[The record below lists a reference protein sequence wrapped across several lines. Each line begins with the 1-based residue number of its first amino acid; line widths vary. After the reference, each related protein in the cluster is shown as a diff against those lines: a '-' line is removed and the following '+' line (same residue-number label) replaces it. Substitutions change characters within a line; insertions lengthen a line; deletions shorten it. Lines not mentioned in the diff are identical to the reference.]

1 MNKRLFMIVLS
12 LACVLVASG
21 QRSLRIA
28 FDEQRTENRIQRN
41 LYGFLL
47 EHIYHSVSNGVWG
60 ENVWNRS
67 FEETRTTGQWTVGDD
82 GAVSMVSD
90 GDSTAT
96 FRIGEGRDFTLAFD
110 VKLAARGSTL
120 RIGVRDQS
128 RDGMPTNGIA
138 WLLDGQLL
146 MDTGWV
152 WYHPQATRTTAALK
166 GVALS
171 AKRWTRLAL
180 RCQGDTLTGS
190 ADGCTIF
197 RQHIANCPK
206 DGAITIGGQ
215 GKLLF
220 RHIAVNGGRL
230 DLSPVRHWQLVG
242 AGSICSSQHQP
253 LNDHRAVLLQSTG
266 AMAGVEQR
274 ANFPVSMTNPLSGS
288 VFLKGT
294 VSSAVISLEHNGR
307 TLAAQRLTGITG
319 EWKEY
324 PFVLNSQDDADD
336 ATLRIHTEEKGKL
349 WIDQISMMHQSSIA
363 NGGFRQRLTDAVVA
377 LHPALLRWPGGSFLE
392 HYRFED
398 GIGPQSQRRG
408 KLRWDDF
415 DPLSF
420 GTDEYIAFCR
430 KVGAEPQIVVPIGY
444 HNYRG
449 YAPGQTDWL
458 QRALDW
464 MDYCNGDSTTYWGRK
479 RIANGHAAPYNVRYW
494 ELDNE
499 VWKMDARQYVSLVK
513 QFATAMRQRYPEIK
527 IIGCGCG
534 RLGREGAGLDSLLI
548 AEAAPYI
555 DYISPHYYQAID
567 KFGTDGVEEYGRYLD
582 QLGAWIAASAHPEMR
597 IYVSEW
603 NLDGIDLRTGLF
615 AGGFLNRLERTPM
628 VEMAAPALLLRHTS
642 APGWNNAFINFDR
655 RGWFAAP
662 NYVVTKLWS
671 DHFQPNRIAV
681 EGDAEPL
688 NIVATASDD
697 RQTVVVKVV
706 NPTEEAI
713 TLTVSDAAR
722 FAHCSLE
729 EVAGPLRQQNS
740 MERPDAIAVRK
751 ATTEVSGSD
760 VQLRIKPYSASV
772 LTLEK

>member
-1 MNKRLFMIVLS
+1 MIVLS

-28 FDEQRTENRIQRN
+28 FDEQRTENRIRRN

-67 FEETRTTGQWTVGDD
+67 FEETRTTGLWTVGDD

-96 FRIGEGRDFTLAFD
+96 FRIGEGRDFTLSFD
-110 VKLAARGSTL
+110 VKLAACGSKL

-180 RCQGDTLTGS
+180 RCQGDTLTGM
-190 ADGCTIF
+190 AGGCTIF

-220 RHIAVNGGRL
+220 RHIAVKGGRF

-242 AGSICSSQHQP
+242 TGSICSSQRQP
-253 LNDHRAVLLQSTG
+253 LNDHRAVLLQSAG

-294 VSSAVISLEHNGR
+294 VSSVVISLEHNGR
-307 TLAAQRLTGITG
+307 TLAAQQLAGITG

-324 PFVLNSQDDADD
+324 PFVLNSQGDADD

-349 WIDQISMMHQSSIA
+349 WIDQVSMMHQSSIA
-363 NGGFRQRLTDAVVA
+363 NGGFRQSLTDAVAA

-392 HYRFED
+392 HYRFVD
-398 GIGPQSQRRG
+398 GIGPQRQRRG

-449 YAPGQTDWL
+449 YDPGQTDWL

-513 QFATAMRQRYPEIK
+513 QFATALRHRYPEIK

-555 DYISPHYYQAID
+555 DYISPHYYQTID

-582 QLGAWIAASAHPEMR
+582 QLGEWIKASANPQMR

-671 DHFQPNRIAV
+671 DHFLPNRIHM
-681 EGDAEPL
+681 EGSAEPL

-706 NPTEEAI
+706 NPTEEAV

-722 FAHCSLE
+722 FAHCSQE

-740 MERPDAIAVRK
+740 MERPDAIAVRE
-751 ATTEVSGSD
+751 ARVEVSGSE
-760 VQLRIKPYSASV
+760 VLLRIKPYSASV